1 MKKILSIISSVL
13 IALTIFAV
21 PSFAKTNDTVAFSD
35 DFSYVYYNGT
45 RYIATDSRYFYIN
58 DYAEPIEVTLTKE
71 QKQKIKAM
79 SITPY
84 DSEFYLEANYL
95 LNNNTSIYC
104 TYINEYYY
112 KHYQN
117 AIEGKVTTVYLRDV
131 LFNEEL
137 TFNLQNLLQ
146 NKTSILVSEDSE
158 YDCYNIIYQF
168 FDGDVEV
175 DLGVVFKQDDKYY
188 FLDYATAGIEFIHGF
203 DFSMIAEKN
212 VTVYEITDEESLSTL
227 DSALGNSSETRP
239 LFDDNT
245 TMLIS
250 GFLLI
255 FIFGIIPLGLL
266 ILFLILALRSKTK
279 YRKIFL
285 TLSLICILQ
294 ITVFSVLF
302 FMIM

>member
-1 MKKILSIISSVL
+1 MKKILSLITSVL

-35 DFSYVYYNGT
+35 DFSYVYYNGV

-84 DSEFYLEANYL
+84 DSGFYLEADYL
-95 LNNNTSIYC
+95 LNNNTSVYC

-117 AIEGKVTTVYLRDV
+117 AIEGKVTTVYLID
-131 LFNEEL
+131 EEL
-137 TFNLQNLLQ
+137 TFNLQNLLR

-158 YDCYNIIYQF
+158 YDSYNIIYQF
-168 FDGDVEV
+168 FDGDAEV
-175 DLGVVFKQDDKYY
+175 DLGIVFKQDDKYY
-188 FLDYATAGIEFIHGF
+188 YLDYATAGIEFIYGF
-203 DFSMIAEKN
+203 DFSDIVDKN
-212 VTVYEITDEESLSTL
+212 VTVYEITDEESLAVL
-227 DSALGNSSETRP
+227 DSALGDSYYEESP
-239 LFDDNT
+239 LFDDKT
-245 TMLIS
+245 TTLIS

-255 FIFGIIPLGLL
+255 LIFGIIPLGLL
-266 ILFLILALRSKTK
+266 ILFLILAIRSKTK
-279 YRKIFL
+279 YRKIFFG
-285 TLSLICILQ
+285 LSVLCILQ
-294 ITVFSVLF
+294 IAVFSVLF

>member
-1 MKKILSIISSVL
+1 MKKILSIITSVL

-21 PSFAKTNDTVAFSD
+21 PSFAKANNTVAFSD

-58 DYAEPIEVTLTKE
+58 DYADPIQVSLTKE

-84 DSEFYLEANYL
+84 DSKFYLEADYL
-95 LNNNTSIYC
+95 LNNNTSVYC

-117 AIEGKVTTVYLRDV
+117 AIEGKVTTVCLNDIH
-131 LFNEEL
+131 FDEEL

-146 NKTSILVSEDSE
+146 NKTSILVSKYSE
-158 YDCYNIIYQF
+158 YDCYNIMYQF
-168 FDGDVEV
+168 FDGNVEV

-188 FLDYATAGIEFIHGF
+188 YLDYATAGIEFIHGF

-212 VTVYEITDEESLSTL
+212 VTVYEITDEESLATL
-227 DSALGNSSETRP
+227 DSALGDSPEALP

-294 ITVFSVLF
+294 IAVFAVLF